1 MILFVNLHIY
11 NNKLM
16 GNNES
21 PIYNMRGEEIKNKRC
36 IVIVT
41 PPSYE
46 VKKYRSISRKVDF

>member
-1 MILFVNLHIY
+1 MRIGLNHLIINY
-11 NNKLM
+11 DNTYKE
-16 GNNES
+16 ES

-46 VKKYRSISRKVDF
+46 VKMYRSISRKVDF

>member
-1 MILFVNLHIY
+1 
-11 NNKLM
+11 M